1 MFNEALAKSKPIGIG
16 VGIAI
21 LGMIV
26 VYTSTQTGGFE
37 INDSMSDSEL
47 AAASIDWNYYDLL
60 KNIDEL
66 EAKVIHFTGTV
77 NVASKNGVFG
87 INVGESSIRQDVIF
101 VEYDEEQF
109 VKQDIVE
116 GFGYVKGIRFLER
129 TNTVG
134 GADILEQVPNI
145 EAIKV
150 SCTNC

>member
-1 MFNEALAKSKPIGIG
+1 MAKSKPIGIG
-16 VGIAI
+16 VGVAI
-21 LGMIV
+21 LGLIIV
-26 VYTSTQTGGFE
+26 YASTQTSSLE
-37 INDSMSDSEL
+37 ESNDSMSDTDL

-66 EAKVIHFTGTV
+66 EGKIIHFTGTV

-87 INVGESSIRQDVIF
+87 INVGESSIREDVIF

-109 VKQDIVE
+109 VKRDIVE
-116 GFGYVKGIRFLER
+116 GFGYVKGIRNLER

-150 SCTNC
+150 SCTKC

>member
-1 MFNEALAKSKPIGIG
+1 MAKSKSIGIG

-21 LGMIV
+21 LGLIL
-26 VYTSTQTGGFE
+26 VYASIQTVDLKVNG
-37 INDSMSDSEL
+37 SMSDSEL

-66 EAKVIHFTGTV
+66 EGKVIHFTGTV
-77 NVASKNGVFG
+77 NVASKNAVFG
-87 INVGESSIRQDVIF
+87 INVGESSIKEDVIF

-109 VKQDIVE
+109 VKRDIVE
-116 GFGYVKGIRFLER
+116 GYGYVKGIRNIER

-134 GADILEQVPNI
+134 GTDILEQVPNI

-150 SCTNC
+150 SCTSC

>member
-1 MFNEALAKSKPIGIG
+1 LTKSKPIGIG
-16 VGIAI
+16 IGVAI

-26 VYTSTQTGGFE
+26 VYAFTQSGG
-37 INDSMSDSEL
+37 IQVNDSMSDSEL
-47 AAASIDWNYYDLL
+47 ESAAIDWNYYDLL

-66 EAKVIHFTGTV
+66 EGKVIHFKGTV
-77 NVASKNGVFG
+77 NVASKKGLFG

-116 GFGYVKGIRFLER
+116 GFGIVKGIRFLER
-129 TNTVG
+129 TNSVG
-134 GADILEQVPNI
+134 GADTLAQVPNI

-150 SCTNC
+150 TCTSC

>member
-1 MFNEALAKSKPIGIG
+1 MAKSKPIGIG
-16 VGIAI
+16 IGIAI
-21 LGMIV
+21 LGLIIV
-26 VYTSTQTGGFE
+26 YASTQNGSLE
-37 INDSMSDSEL
+37 ESNDSMSDTDL

-66 EAKVIHFTGTV
+66 EGKIIHFTGTV

-87 INVGESSIRQDVIF
+87 INVGESSIREDVIF
-101 VEYDEEQF
+101 VEYNKEEF
-109 VKQDIVE
+109 VKRDVVE
-116 GFGYVKGIRFLER
+116 GFGYVKGIRNLER

>member
-1 MFNEALAKSKPIGIG
+1 MAKSKPIGIG
-16 VGIAI
+16 VGVVI
-21 LGMIV
+21 LGLIV
-26 VYTSTQTGGFE
+26 VYASSQTVDLKV
-37 INDSMSDSEL
+37 NDSMSDSEL

-66 EAKVIHFTGTV
+66 EEKIIHFTGTV
-77 NVASKNGVFG
+77 NVASTNGIFG
-87 INVGESSIRQDVIF
+87 INVGESSIREDVIF

-109 VKQDIVE
+109 VKRDMVD
-116 GFGYVKGIRFLER
+116 GYGYVKGVRNIER

-150 SCTNC
+150 SCTSC

>member
-1 MFNEALAKSKPIGIG
+1 LAKSKPIGIG
-16 VGIAI
+16 VGVAI
-21 LGMIV
+21 LGLIIV
-26 VYTSTQTGGFE
+26 YASTQTSSLE
-37 INDSMSDSEL
+37 ESNDSMSDTDL

-66 EAKVIHFTGTV
+66 EGKIIHFTGTV
-77 NVASKNGVFG
+77 NVASNNGVFG
-87 INVGESSIRQDVIF
+87 INVGESSIREDVIF
-101 VEYDEEQF
+101 VEYNKEEF
-109 VKQDIVE
+109 VKRDVVE
-116 GFGYVKGIRFLER
+116 GFGYVKGIRNLER